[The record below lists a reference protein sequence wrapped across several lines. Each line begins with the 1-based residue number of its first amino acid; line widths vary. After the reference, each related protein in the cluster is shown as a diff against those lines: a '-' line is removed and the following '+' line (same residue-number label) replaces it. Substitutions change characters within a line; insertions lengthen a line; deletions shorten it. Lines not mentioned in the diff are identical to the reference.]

1 MTFPPKRAA
10 SAEVLSIYR
19 LLNQPVGK
27 SKGFTLPPEGE
38 FIILEA
44 KHQPRKPWGLPQ
56 VVLALVLS
64 AVLVTLSYFFILYAA
79 GIHSNS
85 LVIAGILF
93 GQFVG
98 MYGSWI
104 GVQAYSTMKRGQ
116 KSFAVD
122 FGLKFKWYDIFI
134 GLGIGGLLFLS
145 QYLVRN
151 IVLTLFPYAA
161 ASPSGTPTEFLTNP
175 PLWLTVLFS
184 IVLPVLIAPF
194 FEELFFRGFIMSGV
208 VRFLSRYGANPNLR
222 WMWRYRFIFAALL
235 SSIVF
240 GISHLQNYTSL
251 YGWLTPIQIGVVGF
265 GLAWTAILFKRL
277 GPSILAH
284 VTHNAIVTILA
295 LTSAGVILL

>member
-1 MTFPPKRAA
+1 
-10 SAEVLSIYR
+10 
-19 LLNQPVGK
+19 
-27 SKGFTLPPEGE
+27 
-38 FIILEA
+38 
-44 KHQPRKPWGLPQ
+44 
-56 VVLALVLS
+56 
-64 AVLVTLSYFFILYAA
+64 
-79 GIHSNS
+79 
-85 LVIAGILF
+85 
-93 GQFVG
+93 

-104 GVQAYSTMKRGQ
+104 GIQAYSTMKRGQ

-122 FGLKFKWYDIFI
+122 FGLRFRWYDIFI

-145 QYLVRN
+145 QYVVRN

-208 VRFLSRYGANPNLR
+208 IRFLSRYGANPNLT
-222 WMWRYRFIFAALL
+222 WMWKYRFLFAALL

-240 GISHLQNYTSL
+240 GVSHLQSYTSL

-265 GLAWTAILFKRL
+265 GLAWTAILSKRL
-277 GPSILAH
+277 GPSIFAH
-284 VTHNAIVTILA
+284 MTHNAIVTVLA
-295 LTSAGVILL
+295 LTSVGVIRL